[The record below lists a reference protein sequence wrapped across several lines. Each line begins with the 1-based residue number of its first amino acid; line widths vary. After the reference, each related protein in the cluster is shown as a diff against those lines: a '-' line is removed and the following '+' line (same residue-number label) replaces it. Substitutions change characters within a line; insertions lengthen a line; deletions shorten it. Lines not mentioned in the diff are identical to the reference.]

1 MKIYFDDLGDKTEKI
16 WDVLENYK
24 EVIESIETTFGA
36 LTNQKSNNL
45 MRIFTIV
52 QVTILPM
59 VLVGGL
65 FSMNVEGIPLHFYPN
80 AFWVV
85 FGMILIPT
93 ALIVIFMLANRK
105 KWF

>member
-65 FSMNVEGIPLHFYPN
+65 FSMNVDGIPMHLLPN
-80 AFWVV
+80 AFWIV